1 MSYFM
6 KCHYN
11 QFINN
16 NNNNNNKL
24 IIIIVIVLWRSV
36 IWHSREHWLRLCAA
50 GADVAADGRRP
61 NSGCYSQHRET
72 TRGRQARQAISDVL
86 NYFCFIPWTLQQK
99 FYISHHE
106 TSITDGQWLSDHQVA
121 APCSGAQGEGE
132 VCCGWHHLLIGIM
145 IDIVA
150 AIVHWLR
157 QLTVTH
163 VT

>member
-11 QFINN
+11 QFI

-106 TSITDGQWLSDHQVA
+106 TSITDGQWLSDHTIEFTRWQHPAVGHRVRA
-121 APCSGAQGEGE
+121 RFAVVDITC
-132 VCCGWHHLLIGIM
+132 LLEL
-145 IDIVA
+145 
-150 AIVHWLR
+150 WLI
-157 QLTVTH
+157 LWLP
-163 VT
+163 